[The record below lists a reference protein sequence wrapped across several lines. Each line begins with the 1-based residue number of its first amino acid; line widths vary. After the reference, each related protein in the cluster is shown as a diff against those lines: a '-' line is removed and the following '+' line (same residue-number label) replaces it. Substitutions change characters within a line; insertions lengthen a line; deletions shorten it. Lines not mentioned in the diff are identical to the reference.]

1 MGKAY
6 SQVLLEVIRGP
17 RTKEEM
23 AELEELQEMIE
34 SVQQSSSSLGVA
46 QSNALRRSS
55 LSTSSMASKKSRTST
70 AAAPSGDGQ
79 QNSPKR
85 SGEQYFN
92 GGTLNA
98 FNPLTDI
105 ARSALKSNRLRSHSP
120 SAKPSKD
127 ADSSKSSDG
136 ASKSSSSGKMG
147 EEEEEELV
155 MLDRVVVVPLDVGR
169 APASKSG
176 RFEQK
181 KSEGSPRL

>member
-1 MGKAY
+1 MLFRSIITRIDGVLVNALSDPLPKLLMGKAY

-55 LSTSSMASKKSRTST
+55 LSSSSMASKKSRTST

-85 SGEQYFN
+85 PG
-92 GGTLNA
+92 
-98 FNPLTDI
+98 
-105 ARSALKSNRLRSHSP
+105 
-120 SAKPSKD
+120 
-127 ADSSKSSDG
+127 
-136 ASKSSSSGKMG
+136 
-147 EEEEEELV
+147 
-155 MLDRVVVVPLDVGR
+155 
-169 APASKSG
+169 
-176 RFEQK
+176 
-181 KSEGSPRL
+181 